1 MAILGIKSRGEIG
14 ARLRVIAGIATESAR
29 AWDEEERKTAWRRD
43 PRKLSIRRLLA
54 LVALGAIGL
63 ALLRHPWYAFC
74 DERAANHARMS
85 ASYRQPWNGSGAT
98 SPRVIAYGR
107 VFRSPA
113 RLAVYRSAMRDYH
126 ARMQDK
132 WQRAA
137 TLPWL
142 ALIPDG
148 TPPP

>member
-29 AWDEEERKTAWRRD
+29 AWDEEERRTAWRRD
-43 PRKLSIRRLLA
+43 PRKLSLRRLLA

-63 ALLRHPWYAFC
+63 GLLRHPWYAFC
-74 DERAANHARMS
+74 DERAAYHARMS
-85 ASYRQPWNGSGAT
+85 TSYRQPWTGRTSGAWLI
-98 SPRVIAYGR
+98 VYGR

-113 RLAVYRSAMRDYH
+113 ELAAYQSAMRDYH
-126 ARMQDK
+126 ARMRDN
-132 WQRAA
+132 WERAA
-137 TLPWL
+137 SLPWL
-142 ALIPDG
+142 ALLPDE